1 MKVYG
6 FVDRGI
12 PKVKMY
18 WGNHL
23 ALIMTLRQFASMKNE
38 NGSSLG
44 QEMNHFQ
51 EMNHLLN
58 KVTFASR
65 ITHVIT
71 GGKA

>member
-44 QEMNHFQ
+44 QEMNH
-51 EMNHLLN
+51 LLN
-58 KVTFASR
+58 KVTFASI
-65 ITHVIT
+65 ITH
-71 GGKA
+71 GKA

>member
-44 QEMNHFQ
+44 QEMNH
-51 EMNHLLN
+51 LLN